1 LTAPRA
7 HLRNNHPKILAAR
20 LGCAIAASQLST
32 IDLGVA
38 IVVTHKFAAQPL
50 RKLDHSTAR
59 SRGPPLVPGFLA
71 ASMLCNVGF
80 AECATGIGN

>member
-38 IVVTHKFAAQPL
+38 IVVTHKFAAASSQIG
-50 RKLDHSTAR
+50 SFNR
-59 SRGPPLVPGFLA
+59 SFTRLSL
-71 ASMLCNVGF
+71 S
-80 AECATGIGN
+80 